1 MKKKEPIVC
10 AGDMSTEEIFQWMRA
25 KLDAQRTL
33 QNLEFERASLQER
46 LDLVCASIETL
57 TSQCQLTTFQL
68 VRLPF
73 RLRMINKIHRK
84 LADCY
89 L

>member
-1 MKKKEPIVC
+1 MKKKEPIIC
-10 AGDMSTEEIFQWMRA
+10 AGDMSTEEIFQWMRD
-25 KLDAQRTL
+25 KLNAQRTL

-68 VRLPF
+68 VRGP
-73 RLRMINKIHRK
+73 IQIQGDQQNSPEIG
-84 LADCY
+84 
-89 L
+89 

>member
-1 MKKKEPIVC
+1 MKKQEPIIYS
-10 AGDMSTEEIFQWMRA
+10 GDLSTEEVFQWMRA

-33 QNLEFERASLQER
+33 QNLESERASLQER

-68 VRLPF
+68 VRDP
-73 RLRMINKIHRK
+73 IQTQDDQQNSPDIG
-84 LADCY
+84 
-89 L
+89 